1 MATED
6 IKIVSILQDS
16 LQRVNENNKYVLR
29 FRVSNEDGS
38 QKSSWSPY
46 LDIDAKKIPAVLPI
60 TTSQMTAS
68 IDGSVIS
75 LQWTPTASSY
85 RPLYDIFVKW
95 SADGGSTY
103 TAYEFLDTVSISSA
117 TVFKLAGKNRIKFK
131 VQVAGL
137 VSEENNNLLLG
148 ESNAFTI

>member
-38 QKSSWSPY
+38 QKSSWSSY

-68 IDGSVIS
+68 ISNNVIS

-85 RPLYDIFVKW
+85 RPLYDIFISWGV
-95 SADGGSTY
+95 DSTY
-103 TAYEFLDTVSISSA
+103 TAYEFLDTVSVSSA

-137 VSEENNNLLLG
+137 VTEENNNLLLG
-148 ESNAFTI
+148 ESNGFTI

>member
-1 MATED
+1 VATED

-16 LQRVNENNKYVLR
+16 LQRVDENNKYVLR

-38 QKSSWSPY
+38 QKSAWSPY
-46 LDIDAKKIPAVLPI
+46 LNIDAKKIPVTAPI
-60 TTSQMTAS
+60 TTAQMTAS
-68 IDGSVIS
+68 ITSDVIS

-95 SADGGSTY
+95 SSNSGSTY
-103 TAYEFLDTVSISSA
+103 TAYEFLDTVSVSSA
-117 TVFKLAGKNRIKFK
+117 TVFKLAGTNRVKFK

-137 VSEENNNLLLG
+137 IQEENNNLLLG
-148 ESNAFTI
+148 ESNTFTI